1 MERNSRSAAV
11 VSQFVKGFLY
21 VCQDGRVERQT
32 SVMDV
37 ASLGGDFLP
46 MFPLPPQLARARGE
60 GWKTPVIHGR
70 LFSSIHLKKII
81 QVQ

>member
-11 VSQFVKGFLY
+11 VSQLVKGFLY

-37 ASLGGDFLP
+37 ASLGEDFLP
-46 MFPLPPQLARARGE
+46 MFPLPPQLARARKE

-70 LFSSIHLKKII
+70 LFSSIH
-81 QVQ
+81 